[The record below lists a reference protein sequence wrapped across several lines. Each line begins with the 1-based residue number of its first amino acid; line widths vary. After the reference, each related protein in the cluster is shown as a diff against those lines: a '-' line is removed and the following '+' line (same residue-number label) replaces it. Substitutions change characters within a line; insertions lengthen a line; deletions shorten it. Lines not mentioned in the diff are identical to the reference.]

1 MTERSKPHGLSLSEE
16 ELFEHFSSHGR
27 TEGAILAE
35 YERLVADADADWV
48 SYMGKLILEEE
59 TRHHQVFEELA
70 NSLRASVERDAGPVV
85 PFVTRV
91 ASPSELLGATE
102 RLLKAEE
109 RDARELKRLAR
120 KLRDRKGLSLWPLLV
135 ELMQRDTEKHQV
147 ILGFM
152 RDRLRAQIRSAR

>member
-1 MTERSKPHGLSLSEE
+1 MAERSKPHGLSLSEE
-16 ELFEHFSSHGR
+16 ELFEHFASHGS

-35 YERLVADADADWV
+35 YERLVADADAEWI

-59 TRHHQVFEELA
+59 TRHHRVFEELA
-70 NSLRASVERDAGPVV
+70 NALRAGVERDAGPVV

-91 ASPSELLGATE
+91 DNADGLLAVTE
-102 RLLKAEE
+102 RLLDAET

-135 ELMQRDTEKHQV
+135 ELMQRDTEKHRL

-152 RDRLRAQIRSAR
+152 RDRLREQARPAG